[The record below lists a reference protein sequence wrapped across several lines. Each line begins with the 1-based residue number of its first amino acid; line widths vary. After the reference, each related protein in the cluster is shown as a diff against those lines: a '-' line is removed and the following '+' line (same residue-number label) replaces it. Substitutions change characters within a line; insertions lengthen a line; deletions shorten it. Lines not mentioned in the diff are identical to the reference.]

1 MQCRV
6 QDVRA
11 TEKDKVKIFTSFRP
25 GDIVRAQVV
34 CLFFVGSQLGLL
46 PAVLMRLTLV
56 TSRFPSAINSTTFYL
71 LRETSSELS

>member
-1 MQCRV
+1 MIQLLTLACRV

-34 CLFFVGSQLGLL
+34 RLSSSSSSSLFVIRHHRFISLCDYCK
-46 PAVLMRLTLV
+46 VLI
-56 TSRFPSAINSTTFYL
+56 F
-71 LRETSSELS
+71 